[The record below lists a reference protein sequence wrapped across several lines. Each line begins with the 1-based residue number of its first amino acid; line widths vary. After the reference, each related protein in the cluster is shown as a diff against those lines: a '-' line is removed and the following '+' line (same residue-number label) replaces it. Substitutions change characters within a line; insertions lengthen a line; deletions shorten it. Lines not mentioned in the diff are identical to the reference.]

1 MDELG
6 SLLASLGDQDTK
18 EQANARPWRKNRS
31 NSPDK
36 VGRSQQMTTDHFLTC
51 SSLVRL
57 RNETKDAFL
66 RRLTHL
72 QLQNQRFGAFDKL
85 EAVVGV
91 QVIYAYENRIA
102 SLSGLENLR
111 NLQQLF
117 MQNNNVKSLEGL
129 ESLQHLRKLNFAHN
143 QLRHIDSLESC
154 KKLEELRVSYQHVDS
169 PLTFCPKSLAT
180 IAPTL
185 QVLEVA
191 GNRLPNLLPFVGLNA
206 LQELDAQ
213 DNFIEKV
220 LDCREV
226 LEKAPGLTRV
236 DLKGNP
242 FATNER
248 KYRAII
254 VLCCEQ
260 IQLIDEKDVS
270 ASERAFI
277 RKLEEQKMKAQRS
290 PGIPEAKMEPSAQLP
305 APSGTMG
312 PLAMKG
318 AARGM
323 PIRRVPSSKK
333 LR

>member
-1 MDELG
+1 MGDLG
-6 SLLASLGDQDTK
+6 KPKHGNAHS
-18 EQANARPWRKNRS
+18 ANKRS
-31 NSPDK
+31 PSPDK
-36 VGRSQQMTTDHFLTC
+36 YTRTQQMTTDHFLTC

-72 QLQNQRFGAFDKL
+72 QLQNQRFGAFEKL
-85 EAVVGV
+85 ETVPGV
-91 QVIYAYENRIA
+91 QVMYVYENRIA
-102 SLSGLENLR
+102 SLNGLENLR

-117 MQNNNVKSLEGL
+117 MQNNLVKSLQGL
-129 ESLQHLRKLNFAHN
+129 ESLPHLRKLHLGHN

-169 PLTFCPKSLAT
+169 PMTFCPKSIAT

-191 GNRLPNLLPFVGLNA
+191 GNRIPNLLPLVSLTA
-206 LQELDAQ
+206 LQQLDAS
-213 DNFIEKV
+213 DNLIDKV
-220 LDCREV
+220 LDCREL
-226 LEKAPGLTRV
+226 LESARGLTRV

-242 FATNER
+242 FASNER

-260 IQLIDEKDVS
+260 IELIDEKEVS

-277 RKLEEQKMKAQRS
+277 RKLEEQKLKARRS
-290 PGIPEAKMEPSAQLP
+290 PGIPDAKAEPSAQFPSPTMP
-305 APSGTMG
+305 AP
-312 PLAMKG
+312 AMKG
-318 AARGM
+318 GA
-323 PIRRVPSSKK
+323 IRKVPSGKV